1 MSLAPGTHLNDPLIM
16 FSDLPKAGPDLQ
28 NNLTIASTWGALLD
42 SAVGYIMLSHQK
54 TEVISQMISIGLKE
68 LINLRM
74 RFPFQGDFIS

>member
-42 SAVGYIMLSHQK
+42 CAVGYIMLSHQK